1 MDYVIVAL
9 FQLAFSILKVFD
21 VKWSYDNDITKLV
34 LGNFALSAVW
44 LASTAI
50 GIVGVMDGDWF
61 MIFVYVFFGGIG
73 KAIAIIYFDP
83 KYRSKDPP
91 IDKKIPK

>member
-34 LGNFALSAVW
+34 LGNFALSALW

-50 GIVGVMDGDWF
+50 GIVC
-61 MIFVYVFFGGIG
+61 IFWRNREGNCYNLL
-73 KAIAIIYFDP
+73 
-83 KYRSKDPP
+83 RS
-91 IDKKIPK
+91 